1 MGSNPTADICRTPA
15 SECARRLAQPTPSG
29 RTVWPSGLR
38 RWLQAPVRKGVG
50 SNPTAVIS
58 FFNGSK
64 NGFVYMGNEHWP
76 DIWLNY
82 FLELVVKPLFSLI
95 SAGEFSS
102 VDISIKFQFILA
114 KPGLLEH
121 NAMTII
127 IRDALHVVWES

>member
-1 MGSNPTADICRTPA
+1 
-15 SECARRLAQPTPSG
+15 
-29 RTVWPSGLR
+29 
-38 RWLQAPVRKGVG
+38 
-50 SNPTAVIS
+50 
-58 FFNGSK
+58 
-64 NGFVYMGNEHWP
+64 MGNEHWP

-114 KPGLLEH
+114 KPGLLVH

-127 IRDALHVVWES
+127 IRDALHVVWESWRYEDLPHK